1 MVLGN
6 ASAIKVGTTSQ
17 SKIYI
22 GTTQVWPAGGG
33 GDTDYIYISIS
44 STGVTSAQTSG
55 VIGVTASTTAW
66 TVSNSDTTNFSVSK
80 SSSSQASWTASMNTG
95 NQRSATFTFRA
106 GTASTTFS
114 ITQAAAGPLPN
125 IYLISLKG
133 NGKTITIPSAGE
145 NTYGTIYNLPVGVT
159 GLTFEIYCNGRQLDP
174 NSEIIMVQGN
184 WTSSVYY
191 SSTDNYGVS
200 KTGAY
205 NYNFNG
211 VPSSSTGYLHMI
223 FADSDSGDMIS
234 FYLQR

>member
-33 GDTDYIYISIS
+33 GDTDS
-44 STGVTSAQTSG
+44 
-55 VIGVTASTTAW
+55 
-66 TVSNSDTTNFSVSK
+66 
-80 SSSSQASWTASMNTG
+80 
-95 NQRSATFTFRA
+95 
-106 GTASTTFS
+106 
-114 ITQAAAGPLPN
+114 

-191 SSTDNYGVS
+191 ASTDNYGVS

-223 FADSDSGDMIS
+223 FVDSNSGDMIS